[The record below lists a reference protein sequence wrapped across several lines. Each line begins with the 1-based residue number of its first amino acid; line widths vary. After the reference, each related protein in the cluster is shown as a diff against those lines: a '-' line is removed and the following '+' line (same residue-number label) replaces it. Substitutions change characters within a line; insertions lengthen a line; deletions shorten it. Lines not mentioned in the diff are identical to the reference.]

1 VGVCAGRVCLG
12 RGAGVGQRWFGGR
25 GVAEHGGR
33 TPTRRER
40 AQFMSGPKVIDYA
53 AIERRRAEAATRRW
67 TGLRGRADALR
78 SRCAQ
83 SGHPECAVD
92 VGALGATSSADIER
106 RCMELE
112 AALGAGVHRL
122 ESSQFDDRTRQ
133 VFSGLSDVLA
143 DLERRERAATVAQ
156 QTPGAQPHPQP
167 PVTVDFAAKVSRR
180 LASLAS
186 PDPELDKAAEAVLT
200 AGDAA
205 RARLLYDDL
214 SRRID
219 EANRKSADTIEMR
232 AQIAELRAQ
241 IDPLPDPGPLGVLL
255 DHATAQL
262 DQGCS
267 AKTQI
272 QQARAAITA
281 QLDVIAAR
289 SERDF
294 VRDAVAESLSE
305 LGYDVADVDVETPET
320 LVFRQSGTHGVR
332 AIIHDG
338 EIDLRAVRLGVGAD
352 SKSDRQ
358 AEEEFCGR
366 VPGFLDAMSRHGVS
380 AGLSGDTLPGLFTP
394 ETVPLRKK
402 TARSDWQADQ
412 QRRPEVQ
419 KRTTR

>member
-1 VGVCAGRVCLG
+1 
-12 RGAGVGQRWFGGR
+12 
-25 GVAEHGGR
+25 
-33 TPTRRER
+33 
-40 AQFMSGPKVIDYA
+40 MSGPKVIDYA

-67 TGLRGRADALR
+67 TGLRGRSDALR
-78 SRCAQ
+78 ARCLQ

-92 VGALGATSSADIER
+92 VGSLGATSSADIER
-106 RCMELE
+106 KCMDLE
-112 AALGAGVHRL
+112 AALAAGVRRL
-122 ESSQFDDRTRQ
+122 ESSQFNDRTRE

-143 DLERRERAATVAQ
+143 DLERRERAAAVAQ
-156 QTPGAQPHPQP
+156 HTPGAQPHPQP
-167 PVTVDFAAKVSRR
+167 PVTADFAEKVSRR

-186 PDPELDKAAEAVLT
+186 PDPELDEAAEAVLT

-219 EANRKSADTIEMR
+219 EANRKYEETIEMR

-241 IDPLPDPGPLGVLL
+241 IDPMPDPGPLGVLL
-255 DHATAQL
+255 DHAMAEL
-262 DQGCS
+262 DKGRSVQ
-267 AKTQI
+267 AQI
-272 QQARAAITA
+272 QQARTAIIA
-281 QLDVIAAR
+281 QLDAIAAR

-305 LGYDVADVDVETPET
+305 LGYDVADVEVETPET

-358 AEEEFCGR
+358 AEDEFCRR

-380 AGLSGDTLPGLFTP
+380 AGVSRDTLPGLFTP

-402 TARSDWQADQ
+402 TARSDSQADQ
-412 QRRPEVQ
+412 QHRPAVQ
-419 KRTTR
+419 KRTAR